1 MLALK
6 IWIAVLLLSALPF
19 LSIAWLWKRK
29 AKSRMDWALALSLVG
44 ALSLLAF
51 IAVPWATTSYY
62 LRYVLVVLFAL
73 AAFFSYGKVKAN
85 NLIIPS
91 SVTEKLVVAF
101 KAFVTAFLALLNVI
115 AIKGIFIYPVSPIEL
130 TFPLSEGVYYV
141 IQGGNST
148 LTNPFHKSG
157 ADNQEEFALD
167 IVKLN
172 RAGNRSTGI
181 YPQELNSYA
190 IYGAIVYS
198 PCDGEIIE
206 LVDGTPDNSIG
217 DLGRHPSNH
226 IVIRCEGVR
235 VTLAH
240 MMSGS
245 FAVRNGQFVR
255 EGEMLGRVGN
265 SGHTAEPHLHID
277 AVRDFVN
284 VIEPLPVSFN
294 GRLLS
299 TNSVVIK

>member
-6 IWIAVLLLSALPF
+6 IWIAVLLSSALPF

-29 AKSRMDWALALSLVG
+29 AKSKIDWALALSLVG

-73 AAFFSYGKVKAN
+73 AAFFSYRKVKAV
-85 NLIIPS
+85 NLKVTS
-91 SVTEKLVVAF
+91 SVTGKLAVAVKIVVATF
-101 KAFVTAFLALLNVI
+101 LLALDVI
-115 AIKGIFIYPVSPIEL
+115 ALAGTFYYPASPVEL
-130 TFPLSEGVYYV
+130 NFSLSDGVYYV
-141 IQGGNST
+141 IQGGNSI

-157 ADNQEEFALD
+157 TDNQEEFALD

-172 RAGNRSTGI
+172 RAGNRAGGI
-181 YPQELNSYA
+181 YPHGLNSYA

-206 LVDGTPDNSIG
+206 LVDGIPDNSIG
-217 DLGRHPSNH
+217 DAGRHPSNH
-226 IVIRCEGVR
+226 IVIRCKGVR

-245 FAVRNGQFVR
+245 FSVHIGQFVR
-255 EGEMLGRVGN
+255 EGEALARVGN
-265 SGHTAEPHLHID
+265 SGHTSEPHLHID
-277 AVRDFVN
+277 AVRDSVN
-284 VIEPLPVSFN
+284 GIDPIPISFN

-299 TNSVVIK
+299 TNSIAIR